1 MPLLTKPAHPRA
13 TFHRLRVTEVERLT
27 DASVAVRFDVPP
39 DLWED
44 YRFRAGQ
51 HLTLRATIAGEEVR
65 QSYSICERPLPTTG
79 LATGGTLRVASAE
92 VPGGRMSTWLNRVLR
107 VGDEVDVL
115 PPLGTFVLEPRPEQ
129 ARHHVAVAAGSGIT
143 PVLAVLETVLADEPL
158 SRATLL
164 YGNRRTDTVMFLEE
178 LEDLKNAHPGRFQLV
193 HVLSREPQDAEL
205 LSGRLDRDRLE
216 RILDTLV
223 PSDGVDEWWLCGPFG
238 LVTTAQEVLAE
249 RGVGRD
255 RVHHEIFHADDA
267 PTPAVAPEQ
276 PVDDGAPPAAVVTVT
291 LDGRS
296 TDVPMRSREETVLA
310 ATLRARP
317 DAPYS
322 CTGGV
327 CGTCRARLVEG
338 EVTMDRHYALEDDE
352 VAAGIVL
359 TCQAHPVTD
368 RVRLDYDA

>member
-1 MPLLTKPAHPRA
+1 MPLLDKPARARA

-27 DASVAVRFDVPP
+27 DASVAVRFAVPRE
-39 DLWED
+39 LWDD

-65 QSYSICERPLPTTG
+65 QSYSICERPLPATG
-79 LATGGTLRVASAE
+79 LAVGQTLRVASAE
-92 VPGGRMSTWLNRVLR
+92 VPGGRMSTWLNRVLQ

-115 PPLGTFVLEPRPEQ
+115 PPLGTFVLEPRAEQ
-129 ARHHVAVAAGSGIT
+129 ARHHVAIAAGSGIT
-143 PVLAVLETVLADEPL
+143 PVLAVLQTALADEPL

-193 HVLSREPQDAEL
+193 HVLSREPQDVEL
-205 LSGRLDRDRLE
+205 FSGRLDRERLT

-223 PSDGVDEWWLCGPFG
+223 PTDGDTQWWLCGPLG
-238 LVTTAQEVLAE
+238 LVTTAQDVLAE
-249 RGVGRD
+249 RGAARD
-255 RVHHEIFHADDA
+255 HVHHEIFHADDA
-267 PTPAVAPEQ
+267 PARPSAPE